1 MMGAAAA
8 GLAGA
13 VAGAAGGGSAASAGG
28 PHPFPLARLGL
39 ISLSHLNDPA
49 QTLLFPGDPAF
60 TLTTIATIEDDGFY
74 LQFVSEGEHTGTHWG
89 APGHFNAGEPLAD
102 DLDLEDLFLPAVK
115 IDARRKC
122 RNNGD
127 YALTI
132 ADLEAWERRHGRIPD
147 ESMVIMWT
155 GWESRW
161 GDETAWFNFDADG
174 VMHQP
179 GFGIDAV
186 RWLVD
191 TGRIGYRGGTGI
203 DTFGPDL
210 GTDETFAASL
220 AIYQRHRISLEIL
233 ANLAALPATGAH
245 ILCGGH
251 INKAGAG
258 STALIYGV
266 IPPSQ
271 WTPGATAGRGRRR
284 ISRRAGRRR

>member
-13 VAGAAGGGSAASAGG
+13 VAGAAGGGPAADAAGK
-28 PHPFPLARLGL
+28 PFPLDRLKL
-39 ISLSHLNDPA
+39 VSLSHVNDPA
-49 QTLLFPGDPAF
+49 QTNVFPGDPPF
-60 TLTTIATIEDDGFY
+60 ELETIATIENDGYY
-74 LQFVSEGEHTGTHWG
+74 LQYVREGEHTGTHWG

-102 DLDLEDLFLPAVK
+102 DMDLEDLFLPAVK
-115 IDARRKC
+115 IDVRDKC

-132 ADLEAWERRHGRIPD
+132 ADIKAWERRYGRIPN

-161 GDETAWFNFDADG
+161 GTDAWYNRQGDD

-179 GFGIDAV
+179 GFSIEAAQ
-186 RWLVD
+186 WLVD
-191 TGRIGYRGGTGI
+191 SGRLGYRGGTGI

-210 GTDETFAASL
+210 GTDETFAVSVL
-220 AIYQRHRISLEIL
+220 VYQRHRISLEIL
-233 ANLAALPATGAH
+233 ANLAALPTTGAH

-266 IPPSQ
+266 IPP
-271 WTPGATAGRGRRR
+271 GN
-284 ISRRAGRRR
+284 

>member
-13 VAGAAGGGSAASAGG
+13 VAGVTGGGPASAAGK
-28 PHPFPLARLGL
+28 PFPLDRLRL
-39 ISLSHLNDPA
+39 VSLSHVNDPA
-49 QTLLFPGDPAF
+49 TTNVFPGDPPF
-60 TLTTIATIEDDGFY
+60 ELETIATIEDDGYF
-74 LQFVSEGEHTGTHWG
+74 LQYVREGEHTGTHWG

-102 DLDLEDLFLPAVK
+102 DMDLEDLFLPAVK
-115 IDARRKC
+115 IDVRKKARD
-122 RNNGD
+122 NGD

-132 ADLEAWERRHGRIPD
+132 ADIKAWERRHGRIPD

-161 GDETAWFNFDADG
+161 GTDAWFNFDENE

-179 GFGIDAV
+179 GFSIEAAE
-186 RWLVD
+186 WLIE
-191 TGRIGYRGGTGI
+191 TGRLGYRGGTGI

-210 GTDETFAASL
+210 GTDENYRVSL
-220 AIYQRHRISLEIL
+220 AVYQRHRISLEIL

-251 INKAGAG
+251 INKDGAG

-266 IPPSQ
+266 IPP
-271 WTPGATAGRGRRR
+271 GC
-284 ISRRAGRRR
+284 